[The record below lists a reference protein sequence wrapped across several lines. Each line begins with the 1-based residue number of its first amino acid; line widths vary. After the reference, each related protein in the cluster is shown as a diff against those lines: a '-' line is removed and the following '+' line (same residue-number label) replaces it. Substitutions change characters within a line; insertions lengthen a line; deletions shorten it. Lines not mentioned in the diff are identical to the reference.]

1 MEELFPS
8 LIFFILWIVFA
19 GSIGK
24 KAKNKNAGKGGPA
37 RSQKP
42 IAPPIRPGTDKTPG
56 NLSSFLN
63 RSSRET
69 SPHTGDVPA
78 QGSSAPWGSLSADD
92 PEGTDPCHDDPARMP
107 SGSLSVDYAEGTDPC
122 HDDSFRMPSGSLTA
136 NVTEG
141 TVSPR
146 PAARKPAVQAD
157 AASSGVGTAGFQPGF
172 SANDVVRG
180 FVWGEILN
188 RKRA

>member
-1 MEELFPS
+1 MDEFFPA

-42 IAPPIRPGTDKTPG
+42 IAPPIRPGAEKAPG
-56 NLSSFLN
+56 NLSSFLKQ
-63 RSSRET
+63 SFREA
-69 SPHTGDVPA
+69 SPYAGDVPA
-78 QGSSAPWGSLSADD
+78 QGSSAPWGSLIADN
-92 PEGTDPCHDDPARMP
+92 PEGTDPCHDDPSRMP
-107 SGSLSVDYAEGTDPC
+107 SGSLRVNEPEGTDPC
-122 HDDSFRMPSGSLTA
+122 HDDPSRMPSGSLNGHIMEET
-136 NVTEG
+136 VT
-141 TVSPR
+141 PR
-146 PAARKPAVQAD
+146 PAVRKTAGQAKAV
-157 AASSGVGTAGFQPGF
+157 SSGAGMAGFQPGF

-180 FVWGEILN
+180 FIWGEILN